1 MTQPDASFR
10 DLAHRAR
17 RPEPDVAALTVDGA
31 PADPFRLFLQWFADA
46 VDAGVAQ
53 PQAAVLATVSTGGGA
68 AGRVVLLKD
77 VDDAFSFSTSA
88 ESPKGHDV
96 AAEPRVAL
104 TLFWPDRGRQVRVVG
119 AVEPSDA
126 SVAEQDFRHRH
137 PETRAAA
144 VAVRQSDPVPADDEL
159 GTRLDEARAALE
171 ADPDLVPDDW
181 RVLRVVPTSVEFWQG
196 TTGRD
201 QVRVAY
207 RRQGEGWTRTALWP

>member
-17 RPEPDVAALTVDGA
+17 RPEPDVAALTVDQA
-31 PADPFRLFLQWFADA
+31 PREPFRLFHDWFADA

-53 PQAAVLATVSTGGGA
+53 PQAAVLSTVSTGGGA

-96 AAEPRVAL
+96 AGEPRVAL

-119 AVEPSDA
+119 EVEPSDRP
-126 SVAEQDFRHRH
+126 VAEQDFRHRH

-159 GTRLDEARAALE
+159 ATRLDEARASLE

-201 QVRVAY
+201 QVRVSY
-207 RRQGEGWTRTALWP
+207 RREGEGWSRTALWP

>member
-159 GTRLDEARAALE
+159 GTRLD
-171 ADPDLVPDDW
+171 
-181 RVLRVVPTSVEFWQG
+181 
-196 TTGRD
+196 
-201 QVRVAY
+201 
-207 RRQGEGWTRTALWP
+207 